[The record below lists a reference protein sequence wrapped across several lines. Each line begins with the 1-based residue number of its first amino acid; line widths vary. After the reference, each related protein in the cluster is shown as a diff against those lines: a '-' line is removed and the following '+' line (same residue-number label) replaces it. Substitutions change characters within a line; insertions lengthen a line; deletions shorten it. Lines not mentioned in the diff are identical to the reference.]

1 MTTLTTSSTAR
12 IERFVRCFLGTEFYA
27 NYSASEREDFI
38 GNADRAARCY
48 DAAENGA
55 DGSTHSEAIDD
66 MRHAFRAW
74 MRDKRR
80 GMWSDCERFAA
91 AVEAHF
97 DGVEAWHQQN
107 GSLEREIG

>member
-1 MTTLTTSSTAR
+1 MITTSSTKR
-12 IERFVRCFLGTEFYA
+12 VKRFIHEFVGGEFYV

-48 DAAENGA
+48 DAAEDGA
-55 DGSTHSEAIDD
+55 DGSTHAEAIDD

-80 GMWSDCERFAA
+80 GMWSDCERFSE
-91 AVEAHF
+91 AVEAYF
-97 DGVEAWHQQN
+97 DDVEAWHQQN
-107 GSLEREIG
+107 GSLENQIG